1 LALDVTNRETG
12 GVSEPGEREPGER
25 AHGHAQPPHGMSTPR
40 HRPDLVPGEENAA
53 GHSTLAAL
61 KRSRTL
67 YPGRMS
73 PEQRDLRDQV
83 RAERRSGQVLD
94 RLGRVGVRTVH
105 DRRLP
110 HSAGQLDHVVV
121 AGSGIYLVNSVP
133 VTSRR
138 PLQWLG
144 GKPCVA
150 GQTLAGLADFTLRAA
165 DEIATTVARDFD
177 PGWTIAVFPM
187 LTIVGEKFGLHVDD
201 GVELVGVER
210 LAERIMYR
218 QSLLDP
224 VEIALLG
231 DATARA
237 CPPAG

>member
-1 LALDVTNRETG
+1 MT
-12 GVSEPGEREPGER
+12 
-25 AHGHAQPPHGMSTPR
+25 
-40 HRPDLVPGEENAA
+40 
-53 GHSTLAAL
+53 
-61 KRSRTL
+61 
-67 YPGRMS
+67 
-73 PEQRDLRDQV
+73 PEQRDLRDQA
-83 RAERRSGQVLD
+83 RAERRSGQALD
-94 RLGRVGVRTVH
+94 RLVRVGVRTLH

-121 AGSGIYLVNSVP
+121 AGSGIYLVNTVAI
-133 VTSRR
+133 TKRK

-150 GQTLAGLADFTLRAA
+150 GQTLTGLADFTIAAA
-165 DEIATTVARDFD
+165 DEVATTVARDFD
-177 PGWTIAVFPM
+177 PGWTIAVFPV
-187 LTIVGEKFGLHVDD
+187 LTIVGERFALHQDD

-231 DATARA
+231 DAAARA
-237 CPPAG
+237 CPPAP

>member
-1 LALDVTNRETG
+1 MMGDMD
-12 GVSEPGEREPGER
+12 ERESASPPPET
-25 AHGHAQPPHGMSTPR
+25 PPHGMATPR
-40 HRPDLVPGEENAA
+40 HQPDLVPANENAA
-53 GHSTLAAL
+53 AHSTLAAL
-61 KRSRTL
+61 RRSRAL

-73 PEQRDLRDQV
+73 PEQRDLRDQA
-83 RAERRSGQVLD
+83 RAERRSGKVLE
-94 RLGRVGVRTVH
+94 RLVRVGVRTLH

-121 AGSGIYLVNSVP
+121 AGSGIYLVNAVA
-133 VTSRR
+133 VTSRK

-150 GQTLAGLADFTLRAA
+150 GQTLTGIADFTIAAA
-165 DEIATTVARDFD
+165 DEVATTIAADFD

-210 LAERIMYR
+210 LPERIMYR
-218 QSLLDP
+218 QALLDP

-231 DATARA
+231 DAAARA
-237 CPPAG
+237 CPPAA